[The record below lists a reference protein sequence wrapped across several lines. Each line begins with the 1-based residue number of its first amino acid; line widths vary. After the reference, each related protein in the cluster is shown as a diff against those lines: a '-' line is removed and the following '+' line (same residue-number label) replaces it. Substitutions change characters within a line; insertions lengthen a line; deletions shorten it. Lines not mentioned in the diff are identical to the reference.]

1 MGKDGHSRLEIRRP
15 TGDFSSASPEKFARE
30 ISGLWELLKFRDEA
44 LDT

>member
-1 MGKDGHSRLEIRRP
+1 MGKDGQSGSEIRRS
-15 TGDFSSASPEKFARE
+15 TGPFASASPENFARE